1 MVLRDDVEVAF
12 RVQLTLKNAI
22 TVVMAFFI
30 EVVTS
35 YVDVIIVQPQL

>member
-1 MVLRDDVEVAF
+1 MMFEVAF

>member
-1 MVLRDDVEVAF
+1 MFEVAF
-12 RVQLTLKNAI
+12 RVQLALKNAI